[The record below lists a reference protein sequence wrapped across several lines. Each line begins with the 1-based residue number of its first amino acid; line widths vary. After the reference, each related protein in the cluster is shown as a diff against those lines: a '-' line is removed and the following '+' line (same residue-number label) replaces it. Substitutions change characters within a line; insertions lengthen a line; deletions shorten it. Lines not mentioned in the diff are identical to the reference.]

1 MRGRGGRGGAGRKN
15 GRLGSFWLE
24 GREMPGLGRG
34 SLPPEI
40 GTGGREGS
48 REREPGLVL
57 SKGVG
62 QSGATRIGEGMHV
75 LKSPTRRLHD
85 ASPQP
90 RALNPALAVT
100 L

>member
-1 MRGRGGRGGAGRKN
+1 MGGGGGRGGAGRKN

-62 QSGATRIGEGMHV
+62 QSRATRIGEGMHV
-75 LKSPTRRLHD
+75 LKSPARRLHD
-85 ASPQP
+85 ASPQL